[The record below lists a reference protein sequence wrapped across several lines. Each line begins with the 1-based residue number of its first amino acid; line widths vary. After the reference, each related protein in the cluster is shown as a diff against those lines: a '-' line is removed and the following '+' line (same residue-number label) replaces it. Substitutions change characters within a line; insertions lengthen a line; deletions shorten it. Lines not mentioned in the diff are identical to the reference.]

1 MTTFWSW
8 YISLL
13 TIFTLVALTWL
24 LFATRKGE
32 SKGTTDQ
39 TMGHAFDGIE
49 EYDNPLPKWWF
60 MLFLATLVFSAGY
73 LVMYPGLGNWKGL
86 FPGYAD
92 GWTQEAQWQREVNKA
107 EQQYGPIFARY
118 SAMSIEE
125 VAKDPQALKMGGRL
139 FATYCSICHGSDAKG
154 ALGFPNLTDSNWRWG
169 GEPETIKA
177 TILHGRMAAMPAWGE
192 VLGEEGVKNVAAY
205 VRQDLAGLKLPEGTK
220 ADLEAGKNLF
230 ASTCVACHGAEGKG
244 TAAMGAPDLTHPA
257 GWIYGSSL
265 AQLQQTIRY
274 GRNGQMPAQQ
284 EYLGQ
289 DKVHVLAAYIYSL
302 SQREQDLAAQ

>member
-13 TIFTLVALTWL
+13 TIFTLLALVWL
-24 LFATRKGE
+24 IFATRKGE
-32 SKGTTDQ
+32 SQGTTDQ

-60 MLFLATLVFSAGY
+60 WLFVGTLVFAVGY

-86 FPGYAD
+86 FPGYTD
-92 GWTQEAQWQREVNKA
+92 GWTQEAQWQREVSKA

-125 VAKDPQALKMGGRL
+125 VAKDPQAMKMGGRL

-169 GEPETIKA
+169 GEPETIKT

-192 VLGEEGVKNVAAY
+192 VLGDEGVKNVAAY
-205 VRQDLAGLKLPEGTK
+205 VRQDLAGLKLAEDAK
-220 ADLEAGKNLF
+220 ADVEAGKSLY
-230 ASTCVACHGAEGKG
+230 ATTCVACHGAEGKG
-244 TAAMGAPDLTHPA
+244 TAVMGAPDLTHPT
-257 GWIYGSSL
+257 GWIYGSSF
-265 AQLQQTIRY
+265 AQLQQTIRH

-289 DKVHVLAAYIYSL
+289 DKVHVLAAYIYNLSRKEQVLSL
-302 SQREQDLAAQ
+302 K